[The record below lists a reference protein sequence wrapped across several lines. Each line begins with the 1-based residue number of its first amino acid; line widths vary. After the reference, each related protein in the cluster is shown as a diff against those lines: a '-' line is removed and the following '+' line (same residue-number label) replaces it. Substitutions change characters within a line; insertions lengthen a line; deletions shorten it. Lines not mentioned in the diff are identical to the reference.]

1 MRSEIAAVVDVSFVG
16 GHVFLEIRS
25 AWIIGFTNH
34 VGIFTSS
41 ILVLEIEPVQPIL
54 PTRGPEPLLFSAASR
69 CGLPPMESSCATRSS
84 SSWISVPS
92 TPSSSPDALRE
103 LGVKTMI
110 ERGDLPAEEIRAAR
124 RPSPSC
130 SPAARR
136 ASSKPARF
144 RSTGASSTL
153 GVPVLGICYGM
164 QLMARDL
171 GGTVES
177 SDHREYGLAE
187 LEVTADASILA
198 GTPGAQTVWMSHGDH
213 VTRVPEGFRGAR
225 SHRPIRRS
233 PPWSTPNARLVALQF
248 HPEVRHTP
256 NGTDSM
262 LERFIEL
269 AGARRDWNPA
279 AIRTNSSTSCANR
292 LPEGRVICGV
302 SGGVDSSV
310 TTVLLREAIGDRV
323 VPIFVDT
330 GLLRKDE
337 GDMVMRS
344 FAEFG
349 IELDRVDASER
360 FFSAL
365 AGVTDPEEKRR
376 IIGREFVE
384 VFEAEA
390 RRFPDAAYLAQG
402 TLYPDVIESS
412 GVRGTAAVI
421 KTHHN
426 VGGLPERLGL
436 DLVEPLRDLFKDEVR
451 RVGEELGLPR
461 DFVWRHPFPGPGLAV
476 RILGEI
482 TREQVRTLQEADAI
496 VIEEIR
502 AAGST
507 TRSRRRCAFCF
518 RFVRWASWVTP
529 EPTSRSGHPRRDHH
543 RLHDRG
549 LVSLPARDPRP
560 DRPQGRQRG
569 RRDQPG
575 RLRRHLEAAGND

>member
-1 MRSEIAAVVDVSFVG
+1 MRHEVILILDFGSQYTQLIA
-16 GHVFLEIRS
+16 R
-25 AWIIGFTNH
+25 
-34 VGIFTSS
+34 
-41 ILVLEIEPVQPIL
+41 
-54 PTRGPEPLLFSAASR
+54 R
-69 CGLPPMESSCATRSS
+69 
-84 SSWISVPS
+84 
-92 TPSSSPDALRE
+92 LRE

-110 ERGDLPAEEIRAAR
+110 DRGDLPADEIRSVGPIAVVL
-124 RPSPSC
+124 SGG
-130 SPAARR
+130 PA
-136 ASSKPARF
+136 SVF
-144 RSTGASSTL
+144 EDGALQIDPIVFNL

-177 SDHREYGLAE
+177 TDRREYGLAE
-187 LEVTADASILA
+187 LEVTDNASILE
-198 GTPGAQTVWMSHGDH
+198 GTPDTQTVWMSHGDH
-213 VTRVPEGFRGAR
+213 VTRVPDGFKTLAR
-225 SHRPIRRS
+225 TSNS
-233 PPWSTPNARLVALQF
+233 PVAAMVHPDRRLVALQF

-256 NGTDSM
+256 NGTNM

-269 AGARRDWNPA
+269 AGARRDWDPS
-279 AIRTNSSTSCANR
+279 AIRHELVDELRSS
-292 LPEGRVICGV
+292 LPNGRVICGV

-337 GDMVMRS
+337 GDIVMES

-349 IELDRVDASER
+349 IELDRVDAGDR

-365 AGVTDPEEKRR
+365 AGVSDPEEKRK

-384 VFEAEA
+384 IFEAEA

-482 TREQVRTLQEADAI
+482 TREAVSTLQEADA
-496 VIEEIR
+496 VLIEEIR
-502 AAGST
+502 ADGLYDDISQALCVLLPVRSVGVMGDARTFEQVVAIRAVTTTDFMTADWYRFPPETLDRIARRVVNEVAGIN
-507 TRSRRRCAFCF
+507 R
-518 RFVRWASWVTP
+518 VVYDVTSKP
-529 EPTSRSGHPRRDHH
+529 
-543 RLHDRG
+543 
-549 LVSLPARDPRP
+549 
-560 DRPQGRQRG
+560 
-569 RRDQPG
+569 PG
-575 RLRRHLEAAGND
+575 TIEWE